1 MPRAVLV
8 TGGSGGIGAATVR
21 SLGRHGCRVAV
32 GYRSD
37 RATAD
42 AVAGA
47 IRDDGGTAVAVGG
60 DVSEEADVARM
71 FAEATDVLGP
81 LDGCVVNAGVQ
92 ADAPTIDMTLD
103 QWRRVTSTDL
113 DGAFLTART
122 FLNGL
127 PDDGEGPRGVLVF
140 VTSVHAH
147 IPWAGHA
154 NYAAA
159 KAGAGML
166 MRTLAQE
173 VAPAGIRVNAVAP
186 GAIATDINRDAW
198 EDDEGRDAL
207 LRLIP
212 YGRLGTGEDVARAV
226 AWLLSDAAD
235 YVTGT
240 TLIVDGGMSLYPG
253 FVGNG

>member
-1 MPRAVLV
+1 L
-8 TGGSGGIGAATVR
+8 
-21 SLGRHGCRVAV
+21 
-32 GYRSD
+32 
-37 RATAD
+37 
-42 AVAGA
+42 
-47 IRDDGGTAVAVGG
+47 AVGG

-103 QWRRVTSTDL
+103 RWRRVTSADL

-127 PDDGEGPRGVLVF
+127 PDDGEGPRGALVF

-159 KAGAGML
+159 KAGAKML

-186 GAIATDINRDAW
+186 GAIATDISRDAW

-212 YGRLGTGEDVARAV
+212 QGRLGTGEDVARAV
-226 AWLLSDAAD
+226 AWLLSNAAD

-240 TLIVDGGMSLYPG
+240 TLVVDGSMSLYLR
-253 FVGNG
+253 FMGNG